1 MKKNKFHRHLIHVIL
16 RFLMAAGSVL
26 PFGAALAL
34 GAAIGRF
41 AWRVLPRERHKT
53 LAHLRLAFGNEKS
66 EKELEEI
73 GRRTFDHYGRCV
85 AEWVKIDYIIA
96 YLDEYVTTEG
106 YEHLDRALAAGK
118 GTVIIAAHFGNWEL
132 MAGHGALKGYP
143 GTGIARKIYLE
154 HYDQLIVD
162 LRKKMK
168 LGTIY
173 RHEHPRRILEA
184 LHQNRMLG
192 FVVDQAIDDVEQ
204 IPVQFFGRPA
214 WTPVAPVRFARATGA
229 AMIPVFMIREGL
241 KHRIVVEPPIP
252 LVETGDRKAD
262 IAANT
267 QAWVAVQERY
277 IRRYPHLWV
286 WNHKRWKDTT
296 TA

>member
-1 MKKNKFHRHLIHVIL
+1 
-16 RFLMAAGSVL
+16 MAVGSVL
-26 PFGAALAL
+26 PFRAASAL

-41 AWRVLPRERHKT
+41 AWRVLPRERYKT

-66 EKELEEI
+66 EKELERI
-73 GRRTFDHYGRCV
+73 GLRTFDHYGRCV
-85 AEWVKIDYIIA
+85 AEWVKIDHLIA
-96 YLDEYVTTEG
+96 HLDEYVATEG

-118 GTVIIAAHFGNWEL
+118 GTIIIAAHFGNWEL

-154 HYDQLIVD
+154 HYDQLIVN

-168 LGTIY
+168 LETIY

-286 WNHKRWKDTT
+286 WNHKRWKDATLN
-296 TA
+296 